1 MKEVKI
7 KDNKLGLKI
16 LVSDMPKI
24 ENIPTDILN
33 LLFEDIE
40 KEILSLL
47 EKKQKKSKWV
57 QYIIVC
63 KIYVFVF
70 TF

>member
-47 EKKQKKSKWV
+47 EKKQKKSK
-57 QYIIVC
+57 
-63 KIYVFVF
+63 
-70 TF
+70 

>member
-47 EKKQKKSKWV
+47 EKKQKRVNESN
-57 QYIIVC
+57 I
-63 KIYVFVF
+63 
-70 TF
+70 